1 MGKKL
6 RKSQDPTKMRNRAT
20 GVIIDC
26 DEITISVFPPPREH
40 GNPHCHVRSKI
51 ARKSKG
57 KSGDVFPELKVFL
70 DGSAFIV
77 IIEGF
82 SGKDVEL
89 IMDIIF
95 NNVPENEE
103 SNDEYLERK
112 WKEIHDGQ
120 H

>member
-6 RKSQDPTKMRNRAT
+6 RKTQNPTRMDNRAT
-20 GVIIDC
+20 GIIIDC

-40 GNPHCHVRSKI
+40 GNPHCHVRSKL
-51 ARKSKG
+51 AKKTKG

-70 DGSAFIV
+70 DGSGFI
-77 IIEGF
+77 IITEGF
-82 SGKDVEL
+82 SERDINL

-95 NNVPENEE
+95 NDVPDGEE

-120 H
+120 C